1 MEMERQN
8 YRFLIQYEGSRYSGW
23 QKLSGKEQTIQGK
36 LENILER
43 MTGEPVTVIGSGRTD
58 AGVHA
63 KGQVANAHLAVKL
76 SEEEI
81 LEYINEYLPEDIAVL
96 EVTKV
101 SDKFHSRHHAVEKCY
116 LYRVS
121 TAQVADV
128 FKRRYV
134 YAYQSGKKSGR
145 ILERDGITAKEQ
157 KVVKKEKG
165 VDLDLAAMRKAA
177 GLLVGE
183 HDFQGFC
190 GRKIKKKSTV
200 RNIYSIE
207 IEEKQGEI
215 RFYYRGNG
223 FLFHM
228 IRIITGTLLEIGAG
242 KRKPEDVE
250 RILISRER
258 QEAGETAPAKG
269 LTLLWVSY
277 DGDDGINR

>member
-1 MEMERQN
+1 MVQHMEKIIQN
-8 YRFLIQYEGSRYSGW
+8 YKFLIQYDGTRYYGW

-63 KGQVANAHLAVKL
+63 KGQTANAHLAVKL
-76 SEEEI
+76 SEKEI
-81 LEYINEYLPEDIAVL
+81 LDYINQYLPEDIAVL
-96 EVTKV
+96 EVTKA
-101 SDKFHSRHHAVEKCY
+101 SEDFHSRYHAAEKWY

-121 TAQVADV
+121 VAQVTDV

-134 YAYQSGKKSGR
+134 YEYGKGIKSSK
-145 ILERDGITAKEQ
+145 A
-157 KVVKKEKG
+157 
-165 VDLDLAAMRKAA
+165 LDLQAMRKAA
-177 GLLVGE
+177 AFLVGE
-183 HDFQGFC
+183 HDFQSFC

-207 IEEKQGEI
+207 IEKDRDEI

-228 IRIITGTLLEIGAG
+228 IRIITGTLLEVGAG
-242 KRKPEDVE
+242 ERKPEDMK
-250 RILISRER
+250 RILGSKVRMD
-258 QEAGETAPAKG
+258 AGVTLPAKG
-269 LTLLWVSY
+269 LTLLQVKYSV
-277 DGDDGINR
+277 DS

>member
-1 MEMERQN
+1 MEMEQQN
-8 YRFLIQYEGSRYSGW
+8 YRFLIQYEGTRYSGW

-43 MTGEPVTVIGSGRTD
+43 MTGESVTVIGSGRTD

-76 SEEEI
+76 SEKKI
-81 LEYINEYLPEDIAVL
+81 LDYINEYLPEDIAVL

-101 SDKFHSRHHAVEKCY
+101 SDEFHSRHHAVEKCY

-121 TAQVADV
+121 TARVTDV

-134 YAYQSGKKSGR
+134 YEYGKGKMGGGT
-145 ILERDGITAKEQ
+145 LEAEGN
-157 KVVKKEKG
+157 
-165 VDLDLAAMRKAA
+165 LDLAAMRKAA
-177 GLLVGE
+177 AFLVGE

-207 IEEKQGEI
+207 IKEEPGEI

-250 RILISRER
+250 RILMSKER
-258 QEAGETAPAKG
+258 QEAGETVPAKG
-269 LTLLWVSY
+269 LTLLWVKY
-277 DGDDGINR
+277 DGDDRIKQS

>member
-1 MEMERQN
+1 MDKIRQN
-8 YRFLIQYEGSRYSGW
+8 YRFLIQYEGTRYSGW

-36 LENILER
+36 FENILEK
-43 MTGEPVTVIGSGRTD
+43 MTGEPVAVIGSGRTD

-63 KGQVANAHLAVKL
+63 RGQVANAHLAVKL

-81 LEYINEYLPEDIAVL
+81 LDYINVYLPEDIAVL

-101 SDKFHSRHHAVEKCY
+101 SDKFHSRYHALEKCY

-121 TAQVADV
+121 TAQVTDV

-134 YAYQSGKKSGR
+134 YEYGKEGS
-145 ILERDGITAKEQ
+145 
-157 KVVKKEKG
+157 
-165 VDLDLAAMRKAA
+165 LDFPAMKRAASF
-177 GLLVGE
+177 LVGE

-200 RNIYSIE
+200 RHIYSIK
-207 IEEKQGEI
+207 IEEEAGEI

-228 IRIITGTLLEIGAG
+228 IRIMTGTLLEIGEG
-242 KRKPEDVE
+242 KRKPEDVK
-250 RILISRER
+250 RILDLKDRA
-258 QEAGETAPAKG
+258 EAGETAPAKG
-269 LTLLWVSY
+269 LTLLWVRY
-277 DGDDGINR
+277 DSVAE

>member
-8 YRFLIQYEGSRYSGW
+8 YRFLIQYEGTRYSGW

-63 KGQVANAHLAVKL
+63 KGQVANAHLAVNL
-76 SEEEI
+76 SENEI
-81 LEYINEYLPEDIAVL
+81 LDYINAYLPEDIAVL

-101 SDKFHSRHHAVEKCY
+101 SDEFHSRHHAVEKCY

-121 TAQVADV
+121 TAQVTDV

-134 YAYQSGKKSGR
+134 YEYGKGKKSGR
-145 ILERDGITAKEQ
+145 ALEKEGIAA
-157 KVVKKEKG
+157 KKEAEG
-165 VDLDLAAMRKAA
+165 TLDLTAMRKAA
-177 GLLVGE
+177 ALLVGE

-200 RNIYSIE
+200 RNIYSIK
-207 IEEKQGEI
+207 IEEEPGEI
-215 RFYYRGNG
+215 CFYYRGNG

-242 KRKPEDVE
+242 KRRPEDVE
-250 RILISRER
+250 RILISKER
-258 QEAGETAPAKG
+258 QEAGETVPAKG
-269 LTLLWVSY
+269 LTLLWVRY
-277 DGDDGINR
+277 DGDGRIKQ

>member
-1 MEMERQN
+1 MDKERQN
-8 YRFLIQYEGSRYSGW
+8 YRFLIQYEGCRYSGW

-36 LENILER
+36 LENILEK

-76 SEEEI
+76 SEQEI
-81 LEYINEYLPEDIAVL
+81 LEYINQYLPDDIAVL
-96 EVTKV
+96 EVTRV
-101 SDKFHSRHHAVEKCY
+101 SDDFHSRHNALEKCY

-121 TAQVADV
+121 TAQVTDV

-134 YAYQSGKKSGR
+134 YEYQSAKSP
-145 ILERDGITAKEQ
+145 
-157 KVVKKEKG
+157 
-165 VDLDLAAMRKAA
+165 DLSAMREAA
-177 GLLVGE
+177 AFLVGE

-207 IEEKQGEI
+207 IEEALGEI
-215 RFYYRGNG
+215 CFYYRGNG

-228 IRIITGTLLEIGAG
+228 VRIITGTLLEVGIGELS
-242 KRKPEDVE
+242 PEDVK
-250 RILISRER
+250 RILSSKDRA
-258 QEAGETAPAKG
+258 EAGETAPAKG
-269 LTLLWVSY
+269 LTLLWVRY
-277 DGDDGINR
+277 DKAEENYGKCSKAMK

>member
-1 MEMERQN
+1 MEKKRQN

-23 QKLSGKEQTIQGK
+23 QKLGGKEQTVQGK

-63 KGQVANAHLAVKL
+63 KGQVANAHLAVNL
-76 SEEEI
+76 SEKEI
-81 LEYINEYLPEDIAVL
+81 LDYINEYLPEDIAVL

-116 LYRVS
+116 LYRGS
-121 TAQVADV
+121 TARVTDV

-134 YAYQSGKKSGR
+134 YEYGNGN
-145 ILERDGITAKEQ
+145 
-157 KVVKKEKG
+157 
-165 VDLDLAAMRKAA
+165 LDLEAMRKAA
-177 GLLVGE
+177 GFLTGE

-207 IEEKQGEI
+207 IKEEPGEI

-228 IRIITGTLLEIGAG
+228 IRIITGTLLETGGG

-250 RILISRER
+250 KILISGKR
-258 QEAGETAPAKG
+258 QEAGETVPAKG
-269 LTLLWVSY
+269 LTLLWVRY
-277 DGDDGINR
+277 DCATE

>member
-1 MEMERQN
+1 MDKERQN
-8 YRFLIQYEGSRYSGW
+8 YRFLIQYEGCRYSGW
-23 QKLSGKEQTIQGK
+23 QKLSEKEQTIQGK

-76 SEEEI
+76 SEQEI
-81 LEYINEYLPEDIAVL
+81 LEYINKYLPDDIAVL
-96 EVTKV
+96 EVTRV
-101 SDKFHSRHHAVEKCY
+101 SDDFHSRHHALEKCY

-121 TAQVADV
+121 TAQVTDV

-134 YAYQSGKKSGR
+134 YEYGKGKRALGGEGR
-145 ILERDGITAKEQ
+145 L
-157 KVVKKEKG
+157 
-165 VDLDLAAMRKAA
+165 DLDAMRKGAA
-177 GLLVGE
+177 FLTGE

-200 RNIYSIE
+200 RKIYSIE
-207 IEEKQGEI
+207 IEEALGEI

-228 IRIITGTLLEIGAG
+228 VRIITGTLLEIGER
-242 KRKPEDVE
+242 KRRPEDVK
-250 RILISRER
+250 RILSSKDRA
-258 QEAGETAPAKG
+258 EAGETAPAKG
-269 LTLLWVSY
+269 LTLLWVRY
-277 DGDDGINR
+277 DKAEENYGKCSKAMK

>member
-8 YRFLIQYEGSRYSGW
+8 YRFLIQYEGTRYSGW

-63 KGQVANAHLAVKL
+63 KGQVANAHLAVNL
-76 SEEEI
+76 SEKDI
-81 LEYINEYLPEDIAVL
+81 LDYINAYLPEDIAVL

-101 SDKFHSRHHAVEKCY
+101 SEEFHSRHHAVEKCY

-121 TAQVADV
+121 TARVTDV

-134 YAYQSGKKSGR
+134 YEYGKGKKSGR
-145 ILERDGITAKEQ
+145 TLEKERIAA
-157 KVVKKEKG
+157 KKEAEEI
-165 VDLDLAAMRKAA
+165 LDLAAMRKAA
-177 GLLVGE
+177 ALLVGE

-207 IEEKQGEI
+207 IEEEPGEI

-250 RILISRER
+250 RILMSKER
-258 QEAGETAPAKG
+258 QEAGETVPAKG
-269 LTLLWVSY
+269 LTLLWVRYSVKE
-277 DGDDGINR
+277 

>member
-1 MEMERQN
+1 MERQN

-36 LENILER
+36 LEKILER

-63 KGQVANAHLAVKL
+63 KGQVANAHLAVKR
-76 SEEEI
+76 SEQEI
-81 LEYINEYLPEDIAVL
+81 LDYINEYLPEDIAVL

-116 LYRVS
+116 LYRIS
-121 TAQVADV
+121 TAQVTDV

-134 YAYQSGKKSGR
+134 YEYRNGKKSGR
-145 ILERDGITAKEQ
+145 TLESEGTTTKGQESAK
-157 KVVKKEKG
+157 KKA
-165 VDLDLAAMRKAA
+165 VANLDLAAMRKAA

-207 IEEKQGEI
+207 IEEESEEI

-250 RILISRER
+250 RILISKER
-258 QEAGETAPAKG
+258 QEAGETVPAKG
-269 LTLLWVSY
+269 LTLLWVGY
-277 DGDDGINR
+277 DGEDSKKRS

>member
-8 YRFLIQYEGSRYSGW
+8 YRFLIQYEGTRYSGW

-43 MTGEPVTVIGSGRTD
+43 MTGESVTVIGSGRTD

-76 SEEEI
+76 SEKEI
-81 LEYINEYLPEDIAVL
+81 LDYINAYLPEDIAVL

-101 SDKFHSRHHAVEKCY
+101 SDEFHSRHHAVEKCY

-121 TAQVADV
+121 TARVTDV

-134 YAYQSGKKSGR
+134 YEYGKGKKSGR
-145 ILERDGITAKEQ
+145 TLEKEGIAA
-157 KVVKKEKG
+157 KKEAEG
-165 VDLDLAAMRKAA
+165 NLDLTAMRKAA
-177 GLLVGE
+177 AFLVGE

-207 IEEKQGEI
+207 IEEEPGEI

-228 IRIITGTLLEIGAG
+228 IRIITGTFLEIGAG

-250 RILISRER
+250 RILISGER
-258 QEAGETAPAKG
+258 QEAGETVPAKG
-269 LTLLWVSY
+269 LTLLWVRY
-277 DGDDGINR
+277 DGDDRI